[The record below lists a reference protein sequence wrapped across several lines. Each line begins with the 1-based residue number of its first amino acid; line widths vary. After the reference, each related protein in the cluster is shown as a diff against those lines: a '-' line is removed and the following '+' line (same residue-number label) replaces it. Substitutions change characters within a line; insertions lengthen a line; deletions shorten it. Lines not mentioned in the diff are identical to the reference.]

1 MVNSALQSY
10 SFFPESMKILLEKY
24 TTIIINISNFV
35 SKNTN

>member
-10 SFFPESMKILLEKY
+10 SFFPESMKVLLEKY
-24 TTIIINISNFV
+24 TIIIINISNFV